1 MGHFRVVKV
10 GRGVLNAIEAHA
22 RRDAPHEC
30 CGLLLGTPTEIVEAV
45 PARNIATNPSRR
57 YEIAPEDH
65 FAVMRRCRESAEGL
79 GVVGGYHSHP
89 RSQPIPSPTDLE
101 QAFQEFIYVIAGPVD
116 GSQSLGIR
124 AYELRDGAMR
134 PVTFSVF
141 D

>member
-1 MGHFRVVKV
+1 MRV
-10 GRGVLNAIEAHA
+10 RRSVLEAIESHA

-45 PARNIATNPSRR
+45 PTRNIAAEPSRR

-65 FAVMRRCRESAEGL
+65 FAVIRRCRDRTEQL

-89 RSQPIPSPTDLE
+89 LSQPIPSPTDLE

-116 GSQSLGIR
+116 GSPALDIR
-124 AYELRDGAMR
+124 AYELRDGVLR